1 MRLDKLLA
9 NYGIGTRKEV
19 KSLIRKGFVKVNG
32 MIIKKDDFKVDHEID
47 EIVFD
52 DELIEYRPYVY
63 IMLNKPAGYISAT
76 KDNLHP
82 TVLELIEGYEN
93 YDLFPVGRLDLDTEG
108 LLLITN
114 DGDFSHKLLA
124 PSRNHSKIYFANI
137 AGVMDEQ
144 DIQAFKDGIILNVN
158 NKFEEYFGI
167 MKEKIIGVAYS
178 DWYKTLTLSFDCIER
193 KTDDKVFI
201 SCGKIERIL
210 EISYEKIH
218 DIFKSNVGEL
228 CIYRDTTEE
237 YLLEQQLS
245 SNSNTDF
252 LTGLYNR
259 RYFYE
264 YYSNR
269 HDFEQISI
277 LYVDLDCFK
286 SVNDTYGHQIGDEAL
301 KISSQVLQ
309 ELFPNDLIARL
320 GGDEFLVSKK
330 EIISVQQL
338 IEQGNNLIRL
348 LKQRFEKNKY
358 YHNLSASVGISYT
371 NDKNKKI
378 DDLIK
383 ESDTALY
390 KAKQTGKSKCCIYKN

>member
-144 DIQAFKDGIILNVN
+144 DIQAFKDGIILNTGYHCKHANLEIINKN
-158 NKFEEYFGI
+158 NDSCDVRIEIFEGKFHQVKKMVE
-167 MKEKIIGVAYS
+167 V
-178 DWYKTLTLSFDCIER
+178 
-193 KTDDKVFI
+193 
-201 SCGKIERIL
+201 CGKEVIYLKRLSIRNL
-210 EISYEKIH
+210 ELDRSLALGDFREL
-218 DIFKSNVGEL
+218 SNEEL
-228 CIYRDTTEE
+228 
-237 YLLEQQLS
+237 
-245 SNSNTDF
+245 
-252 LTGLYNR
+252 
-259 RYFYE
+259 
-264 YYSNR
+264 
-269 HDFEQISI
+269 
-277 LYVDLDCFK
+277 VDLM
-286 SVNDTYGHQIGDEAL
+286 E
-301 KISSQVLQ
+301 
-309 ELFPNDLIARL
+309 DL
-320 GGDEFLVSKK
+320 
-330 EIISVQQL
+330 
-338 IEQGNNLIRL
+338 
-348 LKQRFEKNKY
+348 
-358 YHNLSASVGISYT
+358 
-371 NDKNKKI
+371 
-378 DDLIK
+378 
-383 ESDTALY
+383 
-390 KAKQTGKSKCCIYKN
+390 

>member
-144 DIQAFKDGIILNVN
+144 DIQAFKDGIILNTGYPCKPANLEIINKN
-158 NKFEEYFGI
+158 NDSCDVRIEIFEGKFHQVKKMVE
-167 MKEKIIGVAYS
+167 V
-178 DWYKTLTLSFDCIER
+178 
-193 KTDDKVFI
+193 
-201 SCGKIERIL
+201 CGKEVIYLKRLSIRTL
-210 EISYEKIH
+210 ELDRSLALGDFREL
-218 DIFKSNVGEL
+218 SNEEL
-228 CIYRDTTEE
+228 
-237 YLLEQQLS
+237 
-245 SNSNTDF
+245 
-252 LTGLYNR
+252 
-259 RYFYE
+259 
-264 YYSNR
+264 
-269 HDFEQISI
+269 
-277 LYVDLDCFK
+277 VDLM
-286 SVNDTYGHQIGDEAL
+286 E
-301 KISSQVLQ
+301 
-309 ELFPNDLIARL
+309 DL
-320 GGDEFLVSKK
+320 
-330 EIISVQQL
+330 
-338 IEQGNNLIRL
+338 
-348 LKQRFEKNKY
+348 
-358 YHNLSASVGISYT
+358 
-371 NDKNKKI
+371 
-378 DDLIK
+378 
-383 ESDTALY
+383 
-390 KAKQTGKSKCCIYKN
+390 

>member
-144 DIQAFKDGIILNVN
+144 DIQAFKDGIILNTGCHCKPANLEIINKN
-158 NKFEEYFGI
+158 NDSCDVRIEIFEGKFHQVKKMVE
-167 MKEKIIGVAYS
+167 V
-178 DWYKTLTLSFDCIER
+178 
-193 KTDDKVFI
+193 
-201 SCGKIERIL
+201 CGKEVIYLKRLSIRNL
-210 EISYEKIH
+210 ELDRSLALGDFREL
-218 DIFKSNVGEL
+218 SNEEL
-228 CIYRDTTEE
+228 
-237 YLLEQQLS
+237 
-245 SNSNTDF
+245 
-252 LTGLYNR
+252 
-259 RYFYE
+259 
-264 YYSNR
+264 
-269 HDFEQISI
+269 
-277 LYVDLDCFK
+277 VDLM
-286 SVNDTYGHQIGDEAL
+286 E
-301 KISSQVLQ
+301 
-309 ELFPNDLIARL
+309 DL
-320 GGDEFLVSKK
+320 
-330 EIISVQQL
+330 
-338 IEQGNNLIRL
+338 
-348 LKQRFEKNKY
+348 
-358 YHNLSASVGISYT
+358 
-371 NDKNKKI
+371 
-378 DDLIK
+378 
-383 ESDTALY
+383 
-390 KAKQTGKSKCCIYKN
+390 

>member
-144 DIQAFKDGIILNVN
+144 DIQAFKDGIILNLP
-158 NKFEEYFGI
+158 
-167 MKEKIIGVAYS
+167 
-178 DWYKTLTLSFDCIER
+178 T
-193 KTDDKVFI
+193 
-201 SCGKIERIL
+201 
-210 EISYEKIH
+210 
-218 DIFKSNVGEL
+218 
-228 CIYRDTTEE
+228 
-237 YLLEQQLS
+237 
-245 SNSNTDF
+245 
-252 LTGLYNR
+252 
-259 RYFYE
+259 
-264 YYSNR
+264 
-269 HDFEQISI
+269 
-277 LYVDLDCFK
+277 
-286 SVNDTYGHQIGDEAL
+286 
-301 KISSQVLQ
+301 
-309 ELFPNDLIARL
+309 
-320 GGDEFLVSKK
+320 
-330 EIISVQQL
+330 
-338 IEQGNNLIRL
+338 
-348 LKQRFEKNKY
+348 
-358 YHNLSASVGISYT
+358 
-371 NDKNKKI
+371 
-378 DDLIK
+378 
-383 ESDTALY
+383 
-390 KAKQTGKSKCCIYKN
+390 

>member
-144 DIQAFKDGIILNVN
+144 DIQAFKDGIILNTGYYCKPANLEIINKN
-158 NKFEEYFGI
+158 NDSCDVRIEIFEGKFHQVKKMVE
-167 MKEKIIGVAYS
+167 V
-178 DWYKTLTLSFDCIER
+178 
-193 KTDDKVFI
+193 
-201 SCGKIERIL
+201 CGKEVIYLKRLSIRNL
-210 EISYEKIH
+210 ELDRSLALGDFREL
-218 DIFKSNVGEL
+218 SNEEL
-228 CIYRDTTEE
+228 
-237 YLLEQQLS
+237 
-245 SNSNTDF
+245 
-252 LTGLYNR
+252 
-259 RYFYE
+259 
-264 YYSNR
+264 
-269 HDFEQISI
+269 
-277 LYVDLDCFK
+277 VDLM
-286 SVNDTYGHQIGDEAL
+286 E
-301 KISSQVLQ
+301 
-309 ELFPNDLIARL
+309 DL
-320 GGDEFLVSKK
+320 
-330 EIISVQQL
+330 
-338 IEQGNNLIRL
+338 
-348 LKQRFEKNKY
+348 
-358 YHNLSASVGISYT
+358 
-371 NDKNKKI
+371 
-378 DDLIK
+378 
-383 ESDTALY
+383 
-390 KAKQTGKSKCCIYKN
+390 

>member
-137 AGVMDEQ
+137 AHADKIVT
-144 DIQAFKDGIILNVN
+144 IRPIAF
-158 NKFEEYFGI
+158 E
-167 MKEKIIGVAYS
+167 
-178 DWYKTLTLSFDCIER
+178 
-193 KTDDKVFI
+193 
-201 SCGKIERIL
+201 
-210 EISYEKIH
+210 
-218 DIFKSNVGEL
+218 
-228 CIYRDTTEE
+228 
-237 YLLEQQLS
+237 LS
-245 SNSNTDF
+245 SSHSMTTPSLVGSCPHRQPHRHFITGDYSTHVGVKLRTTHSTLHNSQALNNSTDRHINANT
-252 LTGLYNR
+252 
-259 RYFYE
+259 
-264 YYSNR
+264 
-269 HDFEQISI
+269 
-277 LYVDLDCFK
+277 
-286 SVNDTYGHQIGDEAL
+286 
-301 KISSQVLQ
+301 
-309 ELFPNDLIARL
+309 P
-320 GGDEFLVSKK
+320 
-330 EIISVQQL
+330 
-338 IEQGNNLIRL
+338 
-348 LKQRFEKNKY
+348 
-358 YHNLSASVGISYT
+358 
-371 NDKNKKI
+371 DKHRP
-378 DDLIK
+378 
-383 ESDTALY
+383 
-390 KAKQTGKSKCCIYKN
+390 